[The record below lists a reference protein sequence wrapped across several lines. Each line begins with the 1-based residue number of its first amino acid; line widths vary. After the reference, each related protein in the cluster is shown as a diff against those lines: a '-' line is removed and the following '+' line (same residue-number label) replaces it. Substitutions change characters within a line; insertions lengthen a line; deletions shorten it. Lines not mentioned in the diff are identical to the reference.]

1 MSSTPI
7 IPVRSGEF
15 EGPLDLLLELVRRNQ
30 VSLESMP
37 LADITRDY
45 LTYMREA
52 QRANVDLG
60 AEFIYMAATLIQ
72 IKSRMLLPQDPA
84 LGRADCIRD
93 PVRELLAALRREP
106 CAHL

>member
-72 IKSRMLLPQDPA
+72 MRRWRKWDSHSGTPRSK
-84 LGRADCIRD
+84 R
-93 PVRELLAALRREP
+93 LRTMS
-106 CAHL
+106 ATIA